1 MPILLVASESPAKA
15 SIFTFLSFSVVP
27 SDVIPLN
34 PQDLDSVYIDDIDT
48 AIYVD
53 QCPCVHMINRLSE
66 SSKSLILIA
75 PKALDF
81 EYDLFVSLK
90 AFDACETLHNAIES
104 IKCFIRPTIS
114 QSQLSN
120 LTRRQVDILRLIL
133 LGQTKKKI
141 MDKLG
146 ICSRTY
152 QLHTDKLRTVFG
164 ATSNV
169 ALIHKVHQMGITLDP
184 LVVA

>member
-1 MPILLVASESPAKA
+1 MPILLVAPESSAKA
-15 SIFTFLSFSVVP
+15 SIFTFLSFSTAP

-34 PQDLDSVYIDDIDT
+34 TEDLDSVSIDDIDT
-48 AIYVD
+48 VIYVD
-53 QCPCVHMINRLSE
+53 QWPCAHKINRLRE
-66 SSKSLILIA
+66 NSKSLILIA
-75 PKALDF
+75 PEALNF
-81 EYDLFVSLK
+81 EYDLFISLK
-90 AFDACETLHNAIES
+90 AFDVCETLFNAIKS
-104 IKCFIRPTIS
+104 IKSFIRPTIS

-120 LTRRQVDILRLIL
+120 LTTRQVDILRLML
-133 LGQTKKKI
+133 LGQPKKKI

-169 ALIHKVHQMGITLDP
+169 ALIHKVHQMGITLEP